1 MSNQIHNQN
10 NFSKMKINIEN
21 IDSLLNKL
29 QLENKKLKKSNLDL
43 EKEIINLSNNI
54 KEKDST
60 LSELTQILES
70 LKIKEKEN
78 ESKILELE
86 NENKELNYKILELN
100 QKNKSFSE
108 IINKNDLLKDK
119 NYTELIQLNEK
130 LEQIEI
136 IKQKIEFDNKILK
149 TKINDIQN
157 QNENEIKL
165 ISKLKNGEISQLKKT
180 ILSLNE
186 ELNKKF
192 IEKEDMDNNLN
203 NNDLNLNNN
212 ENIKKIIEEIYILEN
227 KINILNEENYNLK
240 KENKYLL
247 NKKDE
252 YELINEHK
260 DLFINELQNKI
271 SKIEEKYNIKINDI
285 KINSQNKNNQIEK
298 LLIERDNL
306 RKQNNKFKNE
316 FELFNINI
324 IEANKLYNKKT
335 QSFSNIINNCI
346 FELNH
351 YKKQIYILKN
361 KINQLIRENIKL
373 KKQNNL
379 NEVNL
384 SKEKLSIN
392 TSLSLNKENN
402 YLIHS
407 ARDKKI
413 QNPNLILKTY
423 KNNFIKK
430 NNVLNLSDNNENNFY
445 LTKKLSNNKLINH
458 TENNQINDSYLNNH
472 QRTLSELKKILKKV
486 DNELIKTKKKEY

>member
-1 MSNQIHNQN
+1 MSNQILNQN

>member
-1 MSNQIHNQN
+1 MSNQILNQN

-227 KINILNEENYNLK
+227 KINILNEENFNLK

>member
-1 MSNQIHNQN
+1 MSNQILNQN

-186 ELNKKF
+186 E
-192 IEKEDMDNNLN
+192 
-203 NNDLNLNNN
+203 
-212 ENIKKIIEEIYILEN
+212 
-227 KINILNEENYNLK
+227 
-240 KENKYLL
+240 
-247 NKKDE
+247 
-252 YELINEHK
+252 
-260 DLFINELQNKI
+260 
-271 SKIEEKYNIKINDI
+271 
-285 KINSQNKNNQIEK
+285 
-298 LLIERDNL
+298 
-306 RKQNNKFKNE
+306 
-316 FELFNINI
+316 
-324 IEANKLYNKKT
+324 
-335 QSFSNIINNCI
+335 
-346 FELNH
+346 
-351 YKKQIYILKN
+351 
-361 KINQLIRENIKL
+361 
-373 KKQNNL
+373 
-379 NEVNL
+379 
-384 SKEKLSIN
+384 
-392 TSLSLNKENN
+392 
-402 YLIHS
+402 
-407 ARDKKI
+407 
-413 QNPNLILKTY
+413 
-423 KNNFIKK
+423 
-430 NNVLNLSDNNENNFY
+430 
-445 LTKKLSNNKLINH
+445 
-458 TENNQINDSYLNNH
+458 
-472 QRTLSELKKILKKV
+472 
-486 DNELIKTKKKEY
+486 

>member
-1 MSNQIHNQN
+1 MSNQILNQN

-445 LTKKLSNNKLINH
+445 LTKKLSNNKLINL

>member
-1 MSNQIHNQN
+1 
-10 NFSKMKINIEN
+10 
-21 IDSLLNKL
+21 
-29 QLENKKLKKSNLDL
+29 
-43 EKEIINLSNNI
+43 
-54 KEKDST
+54 
-60 LSELTQILES
+60 
-70 LKIKEKEN
+70 
-78 ESKILELE
+78 
-86 NENKELNYKILELN
+86 
-100 QKNKSFSE
+100 
-108 IINKNDLLKDK
+108 
-119 NYTELIQLNEK
+119 
-130 LEQIEI
+130 
-136 IKQKIEFDNKILK
+136 
-149 TKINDIQN
+149 
-157 QNENEIKL
+157 
-165 ISKLKNGEISQLKKT
+165 
-180 ILSLNE
+180 
-186 ELNKKF
+186 
-192 IEKEDMDNNLN
+192 MDNNLN
-203 NNDLNLNNN
+203 SNDWNLNND

-227 KINILNEENYNLK
+227 KINILNEENFNLK

-351 YKKQIYILKN
+351 NKKQIYILKN

>member
-1 MSNQIHNQN
+1 MSNQILNQN

-165 ISKLKNGEISQLKKT
+165 INKLKNGEISQLKKT
-180 ILSLNE
+180 ILSFLY
-186 ELNKKF
+186 F
-192 IEKEDMDNNLN
+192 HYY
-203 NNDLNLNNN
+203 LNLNH
-212 ENIKKIIEEIYILEN
+212 YY
-227 KINILNEENYNLK
+227 LNYYP
-240 KENKYLL
+240 YLL
-247 NKKDE
+247 
-252 YELINEHK
+252 
-260 DLFINELQNKI
+260 FQ
-271 SKIEEKYNIKINDI
+271 
-285 KINSQNKNNQIEK
+285 
-298 LLIERDNL
+298 
-306 RKQNNKFKNE
+306 
-316 FELFNINI
+316 
-324 IEANKLYNKKT
+324 
-335 QSFSNIINNCI
+335 
-346 FELNH
+346 
-351 YKKQIYILKN
+351 
-361 KINQLIRENIKL
+361 
-373 KKQNNL
+373 
-379 NEVNL
+379 
-384 SKEKLSIN
+384 
-392 TSLSLNKENN
+392 
-402 YLIHS
+402 
-407 ARDKKI
+407 
-413 QNPNLILKTY
+413 
-423 KNNFIKK
+423 
-430 NNVLNLSDNNENNFY
+430 
-445 LTKKLSNNKLINH
+445 
-458 TENNQINDSYLNNH
+458 
-472 QRTLSELKKILKKV
+472 
-486 DNELIKTKKKEY
+486 

>member
-1 MSNQIHNQN
+1 
-10 NFSKMKINIEN
+10 MKINIEN

-203 NNDLNLNNN
+203 SNDWNLNND
-212 ENIKKIIEEIYILEN
+212 ENIKKIIEEVYILEN
-227 KINILNEENYNLK
+227 KINILNEENFNLK

-445 LTKKLSNNKLINH
+445 LTKKLSNNKLINL

>member
-1 MSNQIHNQN
+1 MSNQILNQN

-165 ISKLKNGEISQLKKT
+165 INKLKNGEISQLKKT